1 MQKEKS
7 GTGKQIKTYMNNW
20 ITDNEVAISGFIPN
34 VSAWEV
40 EMVRQANA
48 AGGDV
53 KAYLIQCMKIKR
65 HLGSIV

>member
-53 KAYLIQCMKIKR
+53 KAYLLQCLKIKR
-65 HLGSIV
+65 HLGNIV